1 MPLHNVADGKGP
13 MFLIANW
20 RQTCQLDCT
29 WEVSRTPLLAWS
41 MLLQL
46 PFCSHVKMGGNLA
59 VPLVFIAPFVHS
71 LTKWQSI
78 RVSLLFWLSPRK
90 TVVGSNVK
98 LSSLLFFVLS
108 DGPRQ
113 GLLGGCI
120 VLLSYVILLW
130 IVTLLLF
137 QSFRLASGPYH
148 HCLTMICQF
157 LELSSSK
164 PIRYLETL

>member
-1 MPLHNVADGKGP
+1 
-13 MFLIANW
+13 
-20 RQTCQLDCT
+20 
-29 WEVSRTPLLAWS
+29 
-41 MLLQL
+41 
-46 PFCSHVKMGGNLA
+46 MGGNLA
-59 VPLVFIAPFVHS
+59 VPLVFIAPFVQF
-71 LTKWQSI
+71 LTQWQSI

-98 LSSLLFFVLS
+98 LSSLFFFVLS